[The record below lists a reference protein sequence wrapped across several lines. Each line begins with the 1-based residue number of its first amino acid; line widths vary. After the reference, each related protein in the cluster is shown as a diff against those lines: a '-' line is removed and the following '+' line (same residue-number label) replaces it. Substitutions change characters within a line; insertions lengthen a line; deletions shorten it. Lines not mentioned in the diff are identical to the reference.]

1 MFFFILW
8 PLHSNYQ
15 VTDMNQAVDVDELTL
30 FRDMARRAFE
40 QEITPHYEAWE
51 EERQVPRTL
60 WNRLGEAGLL
70 CPDMDEQYGGA
81 GTTPHVTLAMI
92 EELSEMGFGG
102 FASGYGIHNNIVAP
116 YIRRHGSGGQ
126 KSNWLPRMAR
136 GEVVGALA
144 MTEPGAGSD
153 VQGIRTNAVRD
164 GDEWVLN
171 GSKIFITNGIHADLV
186 IVAAITDPGKGARGT
201 SLFLVDAHSP
211 GFEKS
216 KKIEKIGQHT
226 SDTALLFFNE
236 VRLPATA
243 LLGKENRGF
252 VIMMEELPRERL
264 GIAAQAIA
272 ASDGALAITV
282 EYVQER
288 EAFGQKIGQFQ
299 NTRFK
304 LAEIK
309 TDIAINRAF
318 YLQCAREYAEGTL
331 TADTAAMLKLAS
343 CEMQCRVADQCL
355 QLFGGYGYTSEY
367 PISRFYVDA
376 RIQTIYGG
384 SSEIMRELVAR
395 SILGR

>member
-1 MFFFILW
+1 
-8 PLHSNYQ
+8 
-15 VTDMNQAVDVDELTL
+15 MNQAIDLDELTL

-40 QEITPHYEAWE
+40 QEITPHYEEWE
-51 EERQVPRTL
+51 AQRMVPRTL

-70 CPDMDEQYGGA
+70 CPDMEEQYGGA
-81 GTTPHVTLAMI
+81 GTSPHVTLAMI
-92 EELSEMGFGG
+92 EELSELGFGG
-102 FASGYGIHNNIVAP
+102 FASGYGIHNNIIAP
-116 YIRRHGSGGQ
+116 YLNHHGTEQQ
-126 KSNWLPRMAR
+126 KAFWLPRMAK

-153 VQGIRTNAVRD
+153 VQGIRTHAVRD

-186 IVAAITDPGKGARGT
+186 IVAAITDPGKGAKGT

-216 KKIEKIGQHT
+216 KKIDKIGQHT
-226 SDTALLFFNE
+226 SDTALLFFND
-236 VRLPATA
+236 VRLPADA
-243 LLGKENRGF
+243 LLGAENRGF

-264 GIAAQAIA
+264 GIAAQAVA
-272 ASDGALAITV
+272 ASEGALNITV
-282 EYVQER
+282 QYVQER

-304 LAEIK
+304 LAEVK

-318 YLQCAREYAEGTL
+318 YEQCTREYAEGNL

-395 SILGR
+395 SLLGR